1 VFAVWLLGD
10 CVPGGDVRGGRRA
23 VPPLRDGVKRKEPSR
38 ALSSQARRCG
48 DRGQIS
54 WLTESWGP
62 AGTRSERSGRID
74 TSTVDVVACRCMRAD
89 QLRGHVGMLLLAA
102 LASGPAHGYA
112 LSGELRRRSGGRLAI
127 VEGSLYP
134 ALHRL
139 EAAGLVA
146 SSTEDID
153 GRRRRR
159 YELTADGK
167 TALKDEM
174 RSWEM
179 FKACVDDVLREI
191 P

>member
-1 VFAVWLLGD
+1 M
-10 CVPGGDVRGGRRA
+10 
-23 VPPLRDGVKRKEPSR
+23 
-38 ALSSQARRCG
+38 
-48 DRGQIS
+48 
-54 WLTESWGP
+54 GP
-62 AGTRSERSGRID
+62 
-74 TSTVDVVACRCMRAD
+74 D

-112 LSGELRRRSGGRLAI
+112 LSAELRRRSEGLLAI

-146 SSTEDID
+146 SSTEIID

-159 YELTADGK
+159 YEITSDGK
-167 TALKDEM
+167 GALEEEM
-174 RSWEM
+174 RSWES
-179 FKACVDDVLREI
+179 FKACVDAVLRQV

>member
-1 VFAVWLLGD
+1 
-10 CVPGGDVRGGRRA
+10 
-23 VPPLRDGVKRKEPSR
+23 
-38 ALSSQARRCG
+38 
-48 DRGQIS
+48 
-54 WLTESWGP
+54 
-62 AGTRSERSGRID
+62 
-74 TSTVDVVACRCMRAD
+74 
-89 QLRGHVGMLLLAA
+89 MLLLAA

-112 LSGELRRRSGGRLAI
+112 LSAELRRRSEGRLSI

-139 EAAGLVA
+139 EAAGLVG
-146 SSTEDID
+146 SSNEEMD

-167 TALKDEM
+167 VALDEELQ
-174 RSWEM
+174 SWEQ

>member
-1 VFAVWLLGD
+1 
-10 CVPGGDVRGGRRA
+10 
-23 VPPLRDGVKRKEPSR
+23 
-38 ALSSQARRCG
+38 
-48 DRGQIS
+48 
-54 WLTESWGP
+54 
-62 AGTRSERSGRID
+62 
-74 TSTVDVVACRCMRAD
+74 
-89 QLRGHVGMLLLAA
+89 MLLLAA

-112 LSGELRRRSGGRLAI
+112 LSAELRRRSDGLFAI

-146 SSTEDID
+146 SSTETID

-167 TALKDEM
+167 AALNEEM

-179 FKACVDDVLREI
+179 FKACVDGVLREI

>member
-1 VFAVWLLGD
+1 
-10 CVPGGDVRGGRRA
+10 
-23 VPPLRDGVKRKEPSR
+23 
-38 ALSSQARRCG
+38 
-48 DRGQIS
+48 
-54 WLTESWGP
+54 
-62 AGTRSERSGRID
+62 
-74 TSTVDVVACRCMRAD
+74 MRAD

-112 LSGELRRRSGGRLAI
+112 VEPRVRRRSGGRLAI

-139 EAAGLVA
+139 EGGGAGRECDRGHRGSPPTPLRA
-146 SSTEDID
+146 H
-153 GRRRRR
+153 
-159 YELTADGK
+159 ADGK
-167 TALKDEM
+167 VALKEEM